1 MSVSDRGPDAVA
13 QVRADLVRA
22 GYVAAPDL
30 ATAVHLALTL
40 PRPLLVEGPAGVGK
54 TALAG
59 AISRMLGRRLVRLQ
73 CFEGLDSG
81 QALYEW
87 DYPRQMLAL
96 RQAEAKGAEVELF
109 SERFL
114 LKRPLLDAL
123 LAEDGPVVLLI
134 DEIDR
139 ADEALEALLLEL
151 LGEGQVTIPELGTL
165 RAQTMP
171 HVVVTSNRTRELSDA
186 LRRRCLYSWIDYPTV
201 RQETEI
207 LSHHLPQAAPQ
218 LTAQVARLMAALR
231 QEQMEKP
238 PGVSEALDLVAATQ
252 GLGEDR
258 LDPFLLGRALGTVV
272 KSAAD
277 RERLLGDNGA
287 RLSAALQRAEGEQ
300 G

>member
-1 MSVSDRGPDAVA
+1 MSARGPDAVT
-13 QVRADLVRA
+13 QVRAELARA

-59 AISRMLGRRLVRLQ
+59 AISRVLGRRLVRLQ

-96 RQAEAKGAEVELF
+96 RQAEANGAEVELF
-109 SERFL
+109 SQRFL
-114 LKRPLLDAL
+114 LKRPLLEAL

-165 RAQTMP
+165 QGQAMP

-207 LSHHLPQAAPQ
+207 LSHHLPKAAPQ

-231 QEQMEKP
+231 QEQLEKP
-238 PGVSEALDLVAATQ
+238 PGVAEALDLVAAAQ

-258 LDPFLLGRALGTVV
+258 LDRALLQRALGTVV

-277 RERLLGDNGA
+277 RERLLGDEGA

-300 G
+300 D